1 VNEAGLKNFEFCLK
15 LLVKIEDEKG
25 NLISTFLS
33 IYKNLISKRFD
44 EIFAMKENNFE
55 IDFLTYSKIYDNFE
69 FGINENEF
77 IFYEKEIK
85 ELNNKDA
92 KDSVNASKDIK
103 FNNISSKK
111 LKKGTLIWMI
121 KKIVE
126 TIFPFINSSYES
138 FVSLFGKECTSEMN
152 ILLVMIIE
160 TFFKKLNDFVQQTP
174 EIDSIFFKES
184 LTCFFYPFCDSLQ
197 KINDDMIEF
206 DRITEK
212 ILAEN
217 RVVTNIYL
225 RNIYSKFIERNCFF
239 VRESLH
245 SLNSQLQS
253 SKFNRQFFISES
265 QTVFKKSMENILDFI
280 SLVKVT
286 FMLT

>member
-1 VNEAGLKNFEFCLK
+1 MK

-85 ELNNKDA
+85 ELINKDA

-138 FVSLFGKECTSEMN
+138 FVGLFGNECTSEMN

-197 KINDDMIEF
+197 KINDELIEF

-212 ILAEN
+212 ILSEN

-225 RNIYSKFIERNCFF
+225 RNIYSKFIEKNCSFM
-239 VRESLH
+239 RESLH
-245 SLNSQLQS
+245 SLNTQLQS

-265 QTVFKKSMENILDFI
+265 QTVFKKSLENILDFI
-280 SLVKVT
+280 NLVKVT
-286 FMLT
+286 FM

>member
-225 RNIYSKFIERNCFF
+225 RNIYSKFIEKNCSF
-239 VRESLH
+239 VRESLY

>member
-1 VNEAGLKNFEFCLK
+1 MNEAGLKNFEFCLK

>member
-1 VNEAGLKNFEFCLK
+1 LK

-85 ELNNKDA
+85 ELINKDA

-138 FVSLFGKECTSEMN
+138 FVGLFGNECTSEMN

-197 KINDDMIEF
+197 KINDELIEF

-212 ILAEN
+212 ILSEN

-225 RNIYSKFIERNCFF
+225 RNIYSKFIEKNCSFM
-239 VRESLH
+239 RESLH
-245 SLNSQLQS
+245 SLNTQLQS

-265 QTVFKKSMENILDFI
+265 QTVFKKSLENILDFI
-280 SLVKVT
+280 NLVKVT
-286 FMLT
+286 FM

>member
-138 FVSLFGKECTSEMN
+138 FVGLFGKECTGEMN

-225 RNIYSKFIERNCFF
+225 RNIYSKFIEKNCSF
-239 VRESLH
+239 VRESLY

>member
-1 VNEAGLKNFEFCLK
+1 
-15 LLVKIEDEKG
+15 
-25 NLISTFLS
+25 
-33 IYKNLISKRFD
+33 
-44 EIFAMKENNFE
+44 MKENNFE

-197 KINDDMIEF
+197 KKNDDMIEF

-225 RNIYSKFIERNCFF
+225 RNIYSKFIERNCSF